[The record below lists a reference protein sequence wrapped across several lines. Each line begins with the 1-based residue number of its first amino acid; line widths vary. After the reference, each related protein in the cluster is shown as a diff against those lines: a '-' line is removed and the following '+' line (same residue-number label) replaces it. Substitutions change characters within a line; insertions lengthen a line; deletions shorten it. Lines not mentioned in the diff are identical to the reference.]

1 MIDIKKLNRKET
13 IRALRACGALGG
25 TCSECP
31 LYESP
36 PDYDT
41 DCFTALVSHA
51 ADVLEAS
58 VSVQYE

>member
-1 MIDIKKLNRKET
+1 MTDVKTLNRKET
-13 IRALRACGALGG
+13 IRALRACNATGS
-25 TCSECP
+25 CKNCP

>member
-1 MIDIKKLNRKET
+1 MIDIEKMSRKET
-13 IRALRACGALGG
+13 IRALRACNATGS
-25 TCSECP
+25 CKNCP

>member
-1 MIDIKKLNRKET
+1 MIDIEKMSRKET

-25 TCSECP
+25 TCGECP
-31 LYESP
+31 LYDP
-36 PDYDT
+36 AFVPGYDC
-41 DCFTALVSHA
+41 DHELLLHA

>member
-1 MIDIKKLNRKET
+1 MIDVKTMSRKET
-13 IRALRACGALGG
+13 IRALRACNATGS
-25 TCSECP
+25 CKNCP

-36 PDYDT
+36 PNYDT

-51 ADVLEAS
+51 IDVLEAS

>member
-1 MIDIKKLNRKET
+1 MIDIEKMNRKET
-13 IRALRACGALGG
+13 IRALRACNATGS
-25 TCSECP
+25 CKNCP

-36 PDYDT
+36 PD
-41 DCFTALVSHA
+41 CFTALVNHA